1 MEIIKTKISDVLILE
16 PKVFGD
22 DPKNSLFLSIASV
35 WEMQIKLQ
43 AGRLSLRLPL
53 SRLIDEQ
60 IPNAGLEIL
69 PIEPQHIYELW
80 NLLPIHWD
88 PFDRIMI
95 AQAIVEGLSFVSK
108 DSVLAGYSIQ
118 YVWWDA
124 IKILQLHP
132 WETNTGA

>member
-1 MEIIKTKISDVLILE
+1 
-16 PKVFGD
+16 
-22 DPKNSLFLSIASV
+22 
-35 WEMQIKLQ
+35 MQIKLH

-53 SRLIDEQ
+53 SGLIDEQ

-69 PIEPQHIYELW
+69 PIEPQHIYELQ

-108 DSVLAGYSIQ
+108 DSVLAGYFIQ
-118 YVWWDA
+118 YVWWDG
-124 IKILQLHP
+124 IKMLQIHP
-132 WETNTGA
+132 WKTETGD